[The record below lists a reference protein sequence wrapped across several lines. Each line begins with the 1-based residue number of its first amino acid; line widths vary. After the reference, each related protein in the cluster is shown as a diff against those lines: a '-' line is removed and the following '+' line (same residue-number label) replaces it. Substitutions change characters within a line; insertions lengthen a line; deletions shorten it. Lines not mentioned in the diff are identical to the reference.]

1 MIRTKLIS
9 AAVSIVVSAAPA
21 FAQDASNTAQ
31 PTVPSSGYSNS
42 GVGMDTNGRS
52 DAGVPAGLTRA
63 EVKQDLIRSERNGQL
78 AALNATVYQ
87 GGR

>member
-1 MIRTKLIS
+1 MIRMTLIS
-9 AAVSIVVSAAPA
+9 AAASILVHSAPA

-31 PTVPSSGYSNS
+31 PTVAVSKDSGS

-63 EVKQDLIRSERNGQL
+63 QVKQDLIRSERDGQL
-78 AALNATVYQ
+78 AGLNATLYR
-87 GGR
+87 GGS